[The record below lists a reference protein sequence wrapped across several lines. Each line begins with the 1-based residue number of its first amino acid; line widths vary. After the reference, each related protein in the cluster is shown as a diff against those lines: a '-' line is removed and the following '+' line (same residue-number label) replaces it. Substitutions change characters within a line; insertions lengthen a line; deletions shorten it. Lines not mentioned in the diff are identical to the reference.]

1 MFLADKAL
9 ILLFNI
15 RHDDLL
21 EKFTLRLKNKVALQ
35 YVLIMSL
42 SLYLQTALI
51 KTLGAPFQRKT
62 KPNTSTNITC
72 NHPPPQTKRY
82 NQHSL
87 AHRNA
92 TATHTCDHRYSGA
105 IDPNSSS

>member
-72 NHPPPQTKRY
+72 HPPHRQKDTTNIVSPTAMQQ
-82 NQHSL
+82 QHTH
-87 AHRNA
+87 ATIA
-92 TATHTCDHRYSGA
+92 TAA
-105 IDPNSSS
+105 P